1 MRLSVCDEDVALAL
15 ALLSSLDDE
24 QALSNKAN
32 ALEIT
37 HTDDCGFE
45 INEWE
50 YLAKN
55 MVQSINPSTKDV

>member
-1 MRLSVCDEDVALAL
+1 MRLSACDEDVALAL

-37 HTDDCGFE
+37 HTDVCGFE
-45 INEWE
+45 NNEWE

>member
-1 MRLSVCDEDVALAL
+1 MRLSVCDEDEALAL
-15 ALLSSLDDE
+15 ALLSSLDDA

-37 HTDDCGFE
+37 HTDICGFE

-55 MVQSINPSTKDV
+55 MAQSTNPSTKDV

>member
-1 MRLSVCDEDVALAL
+1 MRLSACDEDVALAL

-24 QALSNKAN
+24 QALSKKAN

-45 INEWE
+45 INKWE

-55 MVQSINPSTKDV
+55 MVQSINPSTKEV

>member
-1 MRLSVCDEDVALAL
+1 MRLSACDEDVALAL

-24 QALSNKAN
+24 QALSKKAN
-32 ALEIT
+32 ALEIM

>member
-1 MRLSVCDEDVALAL
+1 MRLSACDEDVALAL
-15 ALLSSLDDE
+15 ALLSSLDAE

-37 HTDDCGFE
+37 HTDVCGFE
-45 INEWE
+45 INERE

-55 MVQSINPSTKDV
+55 MV

>member
-1 MRLSVCDEDVALAL
+1 MRLSACDEDVALAL
-15 ALLSSLDDE
+15 ALLSSLDAE

-37 HTDDCGFE
+37 HTYVCGFE
-45 INEWE
+45 INERE